1 MNKEEMYRAAFEKL
15 NAAFIDIYEIL
26 DEREQRAFD
35 FGEVYGTLT
44 TLKEEIEGSEDDD
57 EEADDRA

>member
-1 MNKEEMYRAAFEKL
+1 MNKEEMYRAAFERL
-15 NAAFIDIYEIL
+15 DAAFLSIYEIL

-35 FGEVYGTLT
+35 FGEVYGTLN
-44 TLKEEIEGSEDDD
+44 TLKDEIEGSEGDD